1 MTLKI
6 LKPKVN
12 VTLTLDNE
20 FIQYCK
26 LNNIENIEEF
36 AKEVFNQGFTII
48 KYGAIPQIDI
58 KTETKVVKAGIRK
71 VETDIIVEQGEPEI
85 VVPKKILK
93 DLYDE

>member
-26 LNNIENIEEF
+26 LNDIENIEEF
-36 AKEVFNQGFTII
+36 AKEVFKRGFTII
-48 KYGAIPQIDI
+48 KYGDKPQNITKFSEVI
-58 KTETKVVKAGIRK
+58 K
-71 VETDIIVEQGEPEI
+71 P
-85 VVPKKILK
+85 VVPVSKETEAIQVPNRYPEADTPIKKK
-93 DLYDE
+93 DIYDE